1 MSQKRNKQPR
11 SRSTAVRLGPASW
24 PALGLPDP
32 RAIARGVSVRG
43 LGVNALAIAV
53 AGVLYCAGGTNS
65 AHAQQVAAATTD
77 NSALEEVVVTAS
89 ATGVRKLDA
98 SYNIVTANAE
108 QIKMANPLST
118 ADILKL
124 SPGIWPESSG
134 GQTGANIEIA
144 GFPGG
149 GDAPL
154 FTNMIEGSPMYGMPS
169 LSFMDS
175 SSLFRIDD
183 TVQRVEI
190 VQGGP
195 SAIFGP
201 GQPGATANFILKRGT
216 DTPSGSLGLTY
227 GSEHLYRVDG
237 WVGGPIGLGWDGSAG
252 GFYRAS
258 DGVRDPQFK
267 ADEGGQFTVTVSH
280 ELDGGSIMFWAR
292 TLQDNNQFIVP
303 VPVIE
308 TNANGTFSQYPGFNA
323 LTSAYGSKAMQNVQ
337 LPSPAGGFE
346 GADLA
351 NGRGGNMYYFGSK
364 FDKKVDSWTFTNN
377 FLFDNGNL
385 NTNALFS
392 GPNPRPLSYFLYGCQ
407 TPQPTGFCTGGV
419 ANDTNNLGTGGQ
431 GLPIATN
438 VNARYVTG
446 GAVDPNQSVI
456 SQGWWYIQKHLT
468 NVTDEFRVS
477 KEIFEGNTATV
488 GVYLANY
495 TDDDNWSLGNNMIMS
510 NTPNATPI
518 LLSYTQGGQTFN
530 LTSPNGIY
538 NMNGNF
544 NIIEHGSAQ
553 NTAFYLADNWKWNSF
568 IFDAGAR
575 IENID
580 AHQRTCNTVATALGN
595 AVTDLYDNAV
605 PVCRT
610 AAVAATA
617 TTAAIPVWDNEHY
630 DKTKA
635 SFTTGV
641 NYEIFSNMSVYAR
654 FNTGVHFDDFDN
666 GIRGAGGNF
675 APLQTNKNIEFGFK
689 YQNSFAYA
697 DISAYHRQF
706 LGLQYQETTQNGV
719 PLSGI
724 STYGS
729 DSKGIDFIGTLTP
742 IHNLNIT
749 VSGDYMDGHYSHFNG
764 CQPFTDINGAPQCAI
779 VDGAPLQRQPKFQVR
794 ITPAYTLDMD
804 FGSITSF
811 VTYEHVGQRYED
823 ITGLSPLGSYY
834 MLNGGIVANVAHNWE
849 FRLQGTNLTN
859 QIALT
864 EGNARFAGNAA
875 GIGGVLLA
883 RPYQGR
889 EVNIGAKYKF

>member
-11 SRSTAVRLGPASW
+11 FGSSSVRLGTASW
-24 PALGLPDP
+24 PALGLPDG
-32 RAIARGVSVRG
+32 RAIAHGVSVRG
-43 LGVNALAIAV
+43 LGINALAMAV
-53 AGVLYCAGGTNS
+53 AGVLYCAGGANS
-65 AHAQQVAAATTD
+65 AHAQQVAAAASD
-77 NSALEEVVVTAS
+77 SSGLEEVVVTAS

-175 SSLFRIDD
+175 SSLFRLDD

-195 SAIFGP
+195 GAIFGP
-201 GQPGATANFILKRGT
+201 GQPGAVANFILKRGT
-216 DTPSGSLGLTY
+216 DTPSGSLGITY
-227 GSEHLYRVDG
+227 GTEHLYRVDG
-237 WVGGPIGLGWDGSAG
+237 FIGGPIGLGWNGSAG

-280 ELDGGSIMFWAR
+280 DLDGGSIMFWAR

-303 VPVIE
+303 VPVVE
-308 TNANGTFSQYPGFNA
+308 TNSNGTFSQYPGFNA
-323 LTSAYGSKAMQNVQ
+323 LTSAYGSKALQNVQ
-337 LPSPAGGFE
+337 LPSAAGGFE

-364 FDKKVDSWTFTNN
+364 FDKKIDTWTFTNN
-377 FLFDNGNL
+377 FLFDNGDL

-392 GPNPRPLSYFLYGCQ
+392 GPNPRPLSYFLYGCGVA
-407 TPQPTGFCTGGV
+407 QPAGFCTGAT
-419 ANDTNNLGTGGQ
+419 ANDSNNLGPNGQ
-431 GLPIATN
+431 GLPVATN

-468 NVTDEFRVS
+468 NLTDEFRVS
-477 KEIFEGNTATV
+477 KEIFEGNTATA
-488 GVYLANY
+488 GVYFANY
-495 TDDDNWSLGNNMIMS
+495 TDNDNWSLGNNMIMS

-518 LLSYTQGGQTFN
+518 LLSYVNGTGQTVN

-544 NIIEHGSAQ
+544 NIVEYGQAQ
-553 NTAFYLADNWKWNSF
+553 NIAFYLADSWKWNGF

-575 IENID
+575 VENID
-580 AHQRTCNTVATALGN
+580 VHQRTCNTSGVQLGTAN
-595 AVTDLYDNAV
+595 DLYDNNV
-605 PVCRT
+605 PSCNGT
-610 AAVAATA
+610 
-617 TTAAIPVWDNEHY
+617 WDNEHY
-630 DKTKA
+630 DKTRP

-666 GIRGAGGNF
+666 GIRGAKGNF

-689 YQNSFAYA
+689 FQNSFVYA

-706 LGLQYQETTQNGV
+706 LGLQYQQTSQNGA

-729 DSKGIDFIGTLTP
+729 DSKGIDFISTLTP
-742 IHNLNIT
+742 FHNLNIT
-749 VSGDYMDGHYSHFNG
+749 ISGDYMDGHYSHFNG
-764 CQPFTDINGAPQCAI
+764 CAPYTDINGNPQCAQ
-779 VDGAPLQRQPKFQVR
+779 VDGAPLQRQPKLQVR
-794 ITPAYTLDMD
+794 VTPAYTLDMN
-804 FGSITSF
+804 FGSITGF

-834 MLNGGIVANVAHNWE
+834 MLNGGIVANVSQNWE
-849 FRLQGTNLTN
+849 FRVQGTNLTN

-889 EVNIGAKYKF
+889 EVNFGAKYKF